1 MLSTGMLAWR
11 LNAGFGTSEYR
22 LLQPYLSC
30 MIERAPTRGRNRRG
44 DWIRSHAWEGSESKH
59 VEWKAAR
66 VDGHIHGRTV
76 KARMSNR
83 EPRAWMDRDARTAA
97 FRIVIECM
105 ARAAAADR
113 HHHRQS

>member
-1 MLSTGMLAWR
+1 MLAWR

-66 VDGHIHGRTV
+66 VDGHMHGRTV

-83 EPRAWMDRDARTAA
+83 EPRAWMDTERMHVERSLCEVKVSSK
-97 FRIVIECM
+97 FRPWVTRGKHIIL
-105 ARAAAADR
+105 
-113 HHHRQS
+113 